1 MHNGRS
7 CVRAFKKMILK
18 NVSEPHRT
26 LLMNSLMS
34 MGPTAETS
42 VRMFVGAPILTE
54 NVPAMPKPKK
64 RAHTMTVDAPLTTAK
79 KIILEEVH
87 RLNKI

>member
-1 MHNGRS
+1 
-7 CVRAFKKMILK
+7 
-18 NVSEPHRT
+18 
-26 LLMNSLMS
+26 MNSLMS